1 MYSTKNNNK
10 ERSEII
16 PITNTYSKKFNKNK
30 YDEYG
35 LKQNFFDPSKSS
47 PPNNFI
53 IKLQTRMNSFHFIK
67 NEIN

>member
-1 MYSTKNNNK
+1 MYSTKNNSN

-35 LKQNFFDPSKSS
+35 LKQNEETID
-47 PPNNFI
+47 
-53 IKLQTRMNSFHFIK
+53 KLK
-67 NEIN
+67 

>member
-1 MYSTKNNNK
+1 MYSTKKKNN

-16 PITNTYSKKFNKNK
+16 PITNTYSTNFNTNK

-47 PPNNFI
+47 PPNHFMV
-53 IKLQTRMNSFHFIK
+53 KLQTRMNSFHFIK
-67 NEIN
+67 NA